1 MELTGRLISDQSV
14 VQIKMPKFGSVK
26 NVKNLTNAD
35 IMENYEVKE
44 NLLKTKIRHQVGKNW
59 RQNLRQGIFEWL
71 SLHPFPRYSGPFT
84 GLIDGRWNYKAR
96 MFSSDSD
103 KTFLFFVTFSH
114 PDSQKCGRWIC
125 AQSESINRISPTFI
139 VDSTELKLSGP
150 ASTFTQTIVYPCDQG
165 KCSIECPCNLCT
177 SGHQPCGRYC
187 AMSPCKNCD
196 QQCKDH
202 KCDLDRKFN
211 YKDSFHIPF
220 YFENLDEEARNPE
233 TNALIVYNWNPH
245 NPFNLE
251 QDMIKYAGIPRS
263 CFKCQ
268 VDLLDHEIHHHVLH
282 YRCKFCRKSLRRLR
296 NNPTVPEEL
305 LDGERNIASTD
316 AATCAFCH
324 KVFCDTFARK
334 EHEKT
339 EHILKEKPYKCNDC
353 SKSFASEVGLSYH
366 QRQHMECPKNY
377 SCETCKK
384 LFASEMSLKRHI
396 KTLHQS
402 ENKKE
407 IKCEICDTK
416 FKRNDILTRHLHEVH
431 GQTSVN
437 AHYVRQLAKPYKC
450 DHCDLRFTR
459 KEHLKKHNAS
469 SKCNADELACNVCF
483 KKFANM
489 KNKRRHFNA
498 VHSGND
504 EKNKCDYCEKFFG
517 RKDNLSKHIN
527 KFHKA

>member
-14 VQIKMPKFGSVK
+14 VKIRMPKFGTVK
-26 NVKNLTNAD
+26 NMTILTNTN

-44 NLLKTKIRHQVGKNW
+44 NLLKTKIRHQVGNTW

-84 GLIDGRWNYKAR
+84 GLIDGRWNYEAR
-96 MFSSDSD
+96 MYSSDSD

-114 PDSQKCGRWIC
+114 PESQKCGRWIC
-125 AQSESINRISPTFI
+125 NQSESTNRINPTFK

-150 ASTFTQTIVYPCDQG
+150 ASTFTKTIVYPCDQG

-187 AMSPCKNCD
+187 AMSPCKDCD
-196 QQCKDH
+196 QQCKNH

-220 YFENLDEEARNPE
+220 YFENLDEEARNSD
-233 TNALIVYNWNPH
+233 TNALIVYNWNIH
-245 NPFNLE
+245 NTFNPE
-251 QDMIKYAGIPRS
+251 QNFIKYSGIPRS

-282 YRCKFCRKSLRRLR
+282 YRCKFCRKSLRRLK
-296 NNPTVPEEL
+296 NNPTVPEDL
-305 LDGERNIASTD
+305 LDGERNIATTD

-324 KVFCDTFARK
+324 KYFCDTFARK

-339 EHILKEKPYKCNDC
+339 EHILKEKPFKCNEC
-353 SKSFASEVGLSYH
+353 SKSFASEVGLSHH
-366 QRQHMECPKNY
+366 QRQHMEYPKHY

-384 LFASEMSLKRHI
+384 LFTSEVSLKRHI
-396 KTLHQS
+396 KTLHHS
-402 ENKKE
+402 EDKKE
-407 IKCEICDTK
+407 IKCEECDAN

-437 AHYVRQLAKPYKC
+437 AHYVRQLAKPFKC
-450 DHCDLRFTR
+450 DYCDIRFTR
-459 KEHLKKHNAS
+459 KEHLKKHNAT
-469 SKCNADELACNVCF
+469 SKCNEDELTCNVCF

-489 KNKRRHFNA
+489 KNKRRHFNT
-498 VHSGND
+498 VHYGID
-504 EKNKCDYCEKFFG
+504 EKYKCEYCEKFFG
-517 RKDNLSKHIN
+517 RKDSLLKHIN
-527 KFHKA
+527 KFHLP